1 MKIKQKPSLRGSVL
15 ANAMWGGCSMSRG
28 NPIGV
33 GYTKVEV
40 VGVCNWMAHKGG
52 GGWGAEPKTE
62 PPGLGFG

>member
-1 MKIKQKPSLRGSVL
+1 
-15 ANAMWGGCSMSRG
+15 MSRG